1 MREISFTILIYKKR
15 SMLVGAKDAR
25 YSKMLIDMHI
35 VYYKF
40 NEFNKLLVISSLED
54 FMVF

>member
-1 MREISFTILIYKKR
+1 MREISSTILIYKKR
-15 SMLVGAKDAR
+15 SMLVGDAS
-25 YSKMLIDMHI
+25 YSKMLTGMHI
-35 VYYKF
+35 MYYKF